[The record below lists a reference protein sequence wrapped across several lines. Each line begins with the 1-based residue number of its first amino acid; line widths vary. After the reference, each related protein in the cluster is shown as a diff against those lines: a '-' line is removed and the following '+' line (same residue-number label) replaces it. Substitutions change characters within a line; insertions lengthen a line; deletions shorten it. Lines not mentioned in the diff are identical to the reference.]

1 MVADFCNG
9 IQATPTEELSENITD
24 ESRET
29 DTIRPTNDNVLT
41 TPERPRWMSKV
52 KLYRNPMI
60 ESLVALC
67 TPIAKKPCSK
77 ISQNTSTARRKNTPM
92 RTPKDPDKRKRIR
105 NETPR
110 PSGTNNKTIGK
121 FLPKLPSAG
130 FNEAEDNFK
139 GNIGKMI
146 DKNSIRKIHFIY

>member
-1 MVADFCNG
+1 MVANFCNG
-9 IQATPTEELSENITD
+9 IQATSTKELADSSFD

-29 DTIRPTNDNVLT
+29 DTINPTNDNILT

-77 ISQNTSTARRKNTPM
+77 IYPNTSTSRRKNTPM
-92 RTPKDPDKRKRIR
+92 RTPKDTNKRKRIR
-105 NETPR
+105 KETPR
-110 PSGTNNKTIGK
+110 PSGTNTKAIGQ
-121 FLPKLPSAG
+121 FLPKLPSAD
-130 FNEAEDNFK
+130 FNEAADNIK
-139 GNIGKMI
+139 GNIGKMLV
-146 DKNSIRKIHFIY
+146 KT